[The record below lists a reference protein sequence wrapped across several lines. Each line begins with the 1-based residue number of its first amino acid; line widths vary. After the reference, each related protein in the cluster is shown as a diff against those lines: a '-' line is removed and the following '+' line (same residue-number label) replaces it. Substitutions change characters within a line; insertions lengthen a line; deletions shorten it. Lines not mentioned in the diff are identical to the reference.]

1 MARKC
6 NICKKSKDR
15 EKDYYESNKSI
26 CIDCVKLRSNNRK
39 KEAKMT
45 TMVML
50 ETLLENQN
58 KILNNQ
64 KKILEAISG
73 LESSVENV
81 DGDIGKIAKKLR
93 KMSTF

>member
-1 MARKC
+1 MATKC
-6 NICKKSKDR
+6 NICKKTKDR

-26 CIDCVKLRSNNRK
+26 CIDCVKLRSNKRK

-58 KILNNQ
+58 IIINNQ
-64 KKILEAISG
+64 KKILERVSG
-73 LESSVENV
+73 LESSMESV
-81 DGDIGKIAKKLR
+81 DNDIEKITRRLKKL
-93 KMSTF
+93 STF